1 MAIIKKELAVQE
13 GTPALTPELRRKL
26 EVLRADFPKYAAI
39 NLKIKTKAGAIEPFI
54 LNPPQLYLHEQIEK
68 QIRETGKARIIGLKG
83 RQQGF
88 STYTEGRFYWKTS
101 LNRGKSAYILAHEQ
115 AASETIFK
123 MAKRYHDNSY
133 EAFKP
138 TIGSSNVKE
147 LLFSKMDSGYKV
159 GTAGSKAVGRSGT
172 HQYFH
177 GSEVSAWEN
186 AYEHFAGVMEC
197 IPEEPG
203 TEIIL
208 ESTARGCSGKFY
220 DLWMQSVR
228 GEGDYIA
235 VFVPW
240 FWTPE
245 YTRDATGFE
254 PTAEEIE
261 KQKVYGVSL
270 EALAWRR
277 GKVNSMGKDLA
288 DQEYP
293 YCWQDS
299 FLASGRTRF
308 DVDELGLAMLECWTP
323 KKRMSLEGKKFV
335 ETKDGS
341 GLLRVWEDP
350 KPGDRYAIG
359 ADVALGI
366 KGGDYSCAD
375 VLEVRSG
382 RQLAQWHGHIA
393 PDLFADVLANLGKL
407 YNNSLLCVES
417 NNHGLTTNIRLRDN
431 GYSNLYV
438 QTVLQDRGSDSKETK
453 KIGFDTQKNSKRYII
468 DELAALFRDQYT
480 GIACKET
487 IAECQTYIITE
498 NGATEAAPKCF
509 DDRVMSMAIAKYA
522 VSQSP
527 AYKKAHRY

>member
-1 MAIIKKELAVQE
+1 
-13 GTPALTPELRRKL
+13 
-26 EVLRADFPKYAAI
+26 
-39 NLKIKTKAGAIEPFI
+39 
-54 LNPPQLYLHEQIEK
+54 
-68 QIRETGKARIIGLKG
+68 
-83 RQQGF
+83 
-88 STYTEGRFYWKTS
+88 
-101 LNRGKSAYILAHEQ
+101 
-115 AASETIFK
+115 
-123 MAKRYHDNSY
+123 
-133 EAFKP
+133 
-138 TIGSSNVKE
+138 
-147 LLFSKMDSGYKV
+147 
-159 GTAGSKAVGRSGT
+159 
-172 HQYFH
+172 
-177 GSEVSAWEN
+177 
-186 AYEHFAGVMEC
+186 
-197 IPEEPG
+197 
-203 TEIIL
+203 
-208 ESTARGCSGKFY
+208 
-220 DLWMQSVR
+220 
-228 GEGDYIA
+228 
-235 VFVPW
+235 
-240 FWTPE
+240 
-245 YTRDATGFE
+245 
-254 PTAEEIE
+254 
-261 KQKVYGVSL
+261 
-270 EALAWRR
+270 
-277 GKVNSMGKDLA
+277 
-288 DQEYP
+288 
-293 YCWQDS
+293 
-299 FLASGRTRF
+299 
-308 DVDELGLAMLECWTP
+308 
-323 KKRMSLEGKKFV
+323 MSLEGKKFV